1 MQVQILLPSLMPMAT
16 TISRMR
22 LPHFALKNKGRSSI
36 QKGIRL
42 GDEVRQE
49 LVIVRKLYYNKLTV
63 RQKYNVS
70 SI

>member
-16 TISRMR
+16 TIITHASPAFRI
-22 LPHFALKNKGRSSI
+22 KNKGRSSM

-49 LVIVRKLYYNKLTV
+49 LVIVRKLYYNKTV